1 MKASMTY
8 GLDNESF
15 VMGYRS
21 QTEWRWLITTAF
33 FLGGLGGGTFMV
45 SLFSDFTV
53 GAIAGWLIAVVGK
66 GLAHFLYLGNPLRF
80 WRAVMR
86 PQTSWISR
94 GILAMIGLAVFGA
107 IYIGVRVGVL
117 PGAGSGVETLFAVL
131 AGISAAVVMVYDGFV
146 IATPPSIP
154 LWHSALMP
162 LLAAAYSM
170 LGGSTFTLLLAEAGV
185 KGSESVSTGV
195 LHNLELGLVVFNLL
209 VLAVLLSVGWSASY
223 TARES
228 VTLILQRYGVLFIGG
243 VVVVGL
249 VVTGL
254 LAAAV
259 SQPTGGAVI
268 AIAVCE
274 LIGDFL
280 VWFILLNVGVY
291 QPINPRA
298 SFAR

>member
-8 GLDNESF
+8 SLDNESF

-45 SLFSDFTV
+45 SLFSDFTA

-66 GLAHFLYLGNPLRF
+66 GLAHFLYLGKPLRF

-107 IYIGVRVGVL
+107 LYIGVRVGVL

-162 LLAAAYSM
+162 LLAGAYSM
-170 LGGSTFTLLLAEAGV
+170 LGGSTLTLLLAEAGA
-185 KGSESVSTGV
+185 KGSESVSTGT

-243 VVVVGL
+243 VVLVGL

-254 LAAAV
+254 LAAFV
-259 SQPTGGAVI
+259 SQPTGGVVI
-268 AIAVCE
+268 ALAVFG

-280 VWFILLNVGVY
+280 MWFVLLNVGVY

>member
-94 GILAMIGLAVFGA
+94 GILAMIGLAVFGV

>member
-1 MKASMTY
+1 MKAAVAY
-8 GLDNESF
+8 GLDNDNF

-45 SLFSDFTV
+45 SLFTGFTV
-53 GAIAGWLIAVVGK
+53 AAIVGWCLAVVGK
-66 GLAHFLYLGNPLRF
+66 GAAHFLYLGNPLRF
-80 WRAVMR
+80 WRAIMR
-86 PQTSWISR
+86 PQSSWISR
-94 GILAMIGLAVFGA
+94 GILGMVGLAVFGF
-107 IYIGVRVGVL
+107 IYILIHGGVL
-117 PGAGSGVETLFAVL
+117 PGTGTAAETVFAVL

-162 LLAAAYSM
+162 VMVAAYSL
-170 LGGSTFTLLLAEAGV
+170 LGGSTLTLLLAEAGAR
-185 KGSESVSTGV
+185 GSENVATGN
-195 LHNLELGLVVFNLL
+195 LHNLEIGLIVFNFL
-209 VLAVLLSVGWSASY
+209 VLVVLLSVSWNASG

-228 VTLILQRYGVLFIGG
+228 VSLILSRYGLLFFGG

-249 VVTGL
+249 VVTGI
-254 LAAAV
+254 LAASFNELSV
-259 SQPTGGAVI
+259 GAII
-268 AIAVCE
+268 AIAICE

-280 VWFILLNVGVY
+280 VWFVLLNVGVY

-298 SFAR
+298 RFAR